1 MSSRMWVLI
10 ICDSVTLYWY
20 KEKIMENLKVCLS
33 RVWCDSKIIKRKRI
47 AEMCK
52 GGALDGEEKANY
64 EKIGDC
70 RILDTRLLK

>member
-1 MSSRMWVLI
+1 
-10 ICDSVTLYWY
+10 
-20 KEKIMENLKVCLS
+20 MENLKVCLS